1 MHHLSI
7 YSVFGWWCAI
17 LDWLFLVPCCFLP
30 EDQPSCEFCCQ
41 CLRRQR
47 MISLETV
54 IQSAT
59 LGLNSWGRILEW
71 DWDLCDF
78 SKTGSIRNC
87 SVVVVMVAEFWLG
100 GCWTSRSTYPATWI
114 YNGALY
120 FQSLCS
126 LAGPWESMVIY
137 DEVMGGLL
145 MICGLLHFL
154 WRNWHLHFCFFRQ
167 FATSR
172 SISCVMSDSL

>member
-1 MHHLSI
+1 MVCNTRLI
-7 YSVFGWWCAI
+7 
-17 LDWLFLVPCCFLP
+17 VPCFLLP
-30 EDQPSCEFCCQ
+30 KDQPSCEFCCQ
-41 CLRRQR
+41 CLRRQT

-59 LGLNSWGRILEW
+59 LGLNSRGRFLEW

-78 SKTGSIRNC
+78 SKIGSIRNC
-87 SVVVVMVAEFWLG
+87 SVVVVMAAEFWPG
-100 GCWTSRSTYPATWI
+100 GCWTSPSTYPATWI

-137 DEVMGGLL
+137 DEVMGGLFI
-145 MICGLLHFL
+145 ICELLLFW

-172 SISCVMSDSL
+172 SISCAMSDSL